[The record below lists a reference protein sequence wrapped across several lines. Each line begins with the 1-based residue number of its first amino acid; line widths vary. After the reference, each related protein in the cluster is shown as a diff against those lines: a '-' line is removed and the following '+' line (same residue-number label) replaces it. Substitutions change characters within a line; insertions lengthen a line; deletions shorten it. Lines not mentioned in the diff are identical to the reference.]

1 MLQKFKMKFLMA
13 LSLLGLALVSRA
25 EGETQ
30 TVPTVSELWGDLGIN
45 FGTQIRNVFT
55 ALASPVGTVVA
66 VVFVMAVFW
75 FCLRMARNAINKRQG
90 V

>member
-1 MLQKFKMKFLMA
+1 MLMKMKMKLLMA
-13 LSLLGLALVSRA
+13 LALILGAA
-25 EGETQ
+25 AFAQEATNP
-30 TVPTVSELWGDLGIN
+30 PTVSELWGDLGIN
-45 FGTQIRNVFT
+45 FGTQIRNVFQ